1 MKRGITIAFVGT
13 DGSGKSTVIEH
24 ITPWLE
30 SINTNG
36 VHYEH
41 LRPNLLPPL
50 GAATGK
56 SYNKDSG
63 PVLDPH
69 GQKPSGVLGSL
80 VRVMYYSIDYCVG
93 YWRKIIPLCRKDGQ
107 ICLFDRYFYDIEVDP
122 RRMRIALPTGILRGV
137 FKLLPKPDL
146 VLCLGADPNV
156 IYERKPETSLE
167 EVTRQVTYLKT
178 LCKKNKRAVWV
189 DTGESI
195 EASIAAVKSAV
206 LNLQ

>member
-1 MKRGITIAFVGT
+1 MGT
-13 DGSGKSTVIEH
+13 DGSGKSTVIEY

-30 SINTNG
+30 SINAKG

-41 LRPNLLPPL
+41 LRPNWLPPL
-50 GAATGK
+50 GAVAGK
-56 SYNKDSG
+56 SSNKDSG

-69 GQKPSGVLGSL
+69 GQKPSGFLGSL
-80 VRVMYYSIDYCVG
+80 VRLGYYSLDYYVG
-93 YWRKIIPLCRKDGQ
+93 YRRKIIRLCRNGGQ
-107 ICLFDRYFYDIEVDP
+107 VCLFDRYFYDIEIDP
-122 RRMRIALPTGILRGV
+122 RRMRIALPTWILRGV
-137 FKLLPKPDL
+137 LKLLPEPDL
-146 VLCLGADPNV
+146 VLCLGAEPDV

-167 EVTRQVTYLKT
+167 EVTRQIKHLKS
-178 LCKKNKRAVWV
+178 LCQKNKRAVWV